1 VIVLPTL
8 PNKLQGVGGAK
19 RRMTLQALLFFIS
32 GGNGNAAMI
41 AALSLEGEN
50 LRETILTCRFAQKVA
65 RVVNEPR

>member
-1 VIVLPTL
+1 
-8 PNKLQGVGGAK
+8 
-19 RRMTLQALLFFIS
+19 MTFLALLFFIS

-41 AALSLEGEN
+41 AALSLEEEN

>member
-1 VIVLPTL
+1 
-8 PNKLQGVGGAK
+8 
-19 RRMTLQALLFFIS
+19 MTFHALLFFIS

-41 AALSLEGEN
+41 AALSLEEEN